1 MRNEREVDLVNEFG
15 LRDDLKAV
23 LPDRDADVERPAGSL
38 RRFADT
44 VGLAAAR
51 VWRLRSR
58 AWNTLRHPAG
68 WELWRLPPTAVVWM
82 LGTELA
88 VAGWALYSGFKASAT
103 TADLV
108 RFAVIAGCAIWYL
121 IQTQHPEEQRRA
133 DDRRGEHI
141 DQTAVWLGSAAV
153 LLPPAYSLALLLMV
167 RVQRYSIAHK
177 AMTTFLFTTA
187 AHAASILGVHTITE
201 LTSLHTWL
209 ESGTF
214 PQQPRD
220 IAFAAAALVGAA
232 LWYFT
237 SQTLLISIA
246 RGLAWGGWRRQK
258 LIGSWT
264 DNADFV
270 YALQLAACT
279 TILGAVNIAL
289 VPLVMIGVALR
300 STRLSQALADTIA
313 RSQRD
318 RKTGLLTE
326 DSFHAP
332 AALRLLEDQT
342 DRRPS
347 AFLMLDLDHFKQW
360 NDKYGHS
367 GGDIVLGCVSAV
379 LRHNTRS
386 SDVVGR
392 WGGEE
397 FAVLLPD
404 TSREEARRIA
414 ERIREAVANAAIT
427 GLTELASG
435 HATNEPRAVGTIYGC
450 TVSIGVGL
458 SPEHSTDYGEL
469 FRTADSAMYEA
480 KRGGRNRVVVAPSA
494 PPEPP
499 APRAPSSPL
508 SQAQPRN

>member
-1 MRNEREVDLVNEFG
+1 MRNGLEVTLVSEFG
-15 LRDDLKAV
+15 KH
-23 LPDRDADVERPAGSL
+23 DRDAVSARPRGAL
-38 RRFADT
+38 RGFADT
-44 VGLAAAR
+44 VGLASAR
-51 VWRLRSR
+51 VWRLRGR

-68 WELWRLPPTAVVWM
+68 WELWRLPPAAVFWM
-82 LGTELA
+82 LGTEIA
-88 VAGWALYSGFKASAT
+88 VAFWALKSQVGASLT
-103 TADLV
+103 TTDVV
-108 RFAVIAGCAIWYL
+108 RFGVIAGCTIWYL
-121 IQTQHPEEQRRA
+121 VQTQHPEEQRRA

-141 DQTAVWLGSAAV
+141 DQTAVWLGGAAV
-153 LLPPAYSLALLLMV
+153 LLPPTLSLTLLLMV

-177 AMTTFLFTTA
+177 AMTTFLCTTA
-187 AHAASILGVHTITE
+187 AHAASILGVHTITR
-201 LTSLHTWL
+201 LTSLHGWL
-209 ESGTF
+209 ESGTL
-214 PQQPRD
+214 PQRPGD
-220 IAFAAAALVGAA
+220 IAVAAVALLGAA
-232 LWYFT
+232 LWYFA

-258 LIGSWT
+258 LIGSWA

-342 DRRPS
+342 GRRPT

-379 LRHNTRS
+379 LRQNTRS
-386 SDVVGR
+386 TDVVGR

-397 FAVLLPD
+397 FSVLLPD
-404 TSREEARRIA
+404 TTREEAMRIA
-414 ERIREAVANAAIT
+414 ERIRAAVAKTAIT

-435 HATNEPRAVGTIYGC
+435 HATNEPRAVGPIHGC

-469 FRTADSAMYEA
+469 FRAADAAMYQA
-480 KRGGRNRVVVAPSA
+480 KRSGRNRVVVAPSA
-494 PPEPP
+494 VPPS
-499 APRAPSSPL
+499 PRTPTSPL
-508 SQAQPRN
+508 SRAGDARRD